1 MADIYGQSDRALA
14 EAGALAYSDAAKAS
28 IAAGEKKIAEIV
40 AQLGA
45 GINRGYTPEETA
57 DLNTR
62 LESAK
67 TQIGQAK
74 ADLAAQVGFARQQT
88 GIAAAQTD
96 QQLRDISAAQLALAA
111 QSLGQAGTTFTPGP
125 SSTAMQG
132 ARLLQR
138 EAGATQGYI
147 GGAGSVPAG
156 AQIRTP
162 GLALTPGSDAARGAE
177 LGLIGM
183 NRQGQDLFTQAIM
196 AGEMRSQADFDRQR
210 INLAAQ
216 IEADARAAQRE
227 RVATEEARAKNFEQ
241 TAMQTMISN
250 ILSSNNK
257 AAELQAAAAAS
268 DNRTDKEKLLLEAK
282 REQQRADIE
291 AAKQI
296 KIAKALAKSSGASTA
311 AQNAAL
317 QTAFLTTGASTSLG
331 RVSSASEKYMDLY
344 RTSGPENWLANPVR
358 DKNGKIVGRPVT
370 AGGNANTR
378 WTYRDG
384 ILTQYPT
391 ADVAAPGE
399 PVDVRA
405 ILTDITQKAGELQ
418 GVGNEKQ
425 RRDQWD
431 AFFRGFTPA
440 QRAALAVIYRQPD
453 AAKSTWYHPLLA
465 PATSTKKK

>member
-1 MADIYGQSDRALA
+1 
-14 EAGALAYSDAAKAS
+14 
-28 IAAGEKKIAEIV
+28 
-40 AQLGA
+40 
-45 GINRGYTPEETA
+45 
-57 DLNTR
+57 
-62 LESAK
+62 
-67 TQIGQAK
+67 
-74 ADLAAQVGFARQQT
+74 
-88 GIAAAQTD
+88 
-96 QQLRDISAAQLALAA
+96 
-111 QSLGQAGTTFTPGP
+111 
-125 SSTAMQG
+125 MQG

-227 RVATEEARAKNFEQ
+227 RVSTEEARAKNFEQ

-250 ILSSNNK
+250 ILSANNK
-257 AAELQAAAAAS
+257 VAELQAAAAAS

-296 KIAKALAKSSGASTA
+296 KIGKALAKSSGATTE

-317 QTAFLTTGASTSLG
+317 QSAILTTGASTYLG
-331 RVSSASEKYMDLY
+331 RVSSNSEKNMSFYK
-344 RTSGPENWLANPVR
+344 TSGPEQWLATPITGQ
-358 DKNGKIVGRPVT
+358 KGKGNVVT
-370 AGGNANTR
+370 AGGNSNSR
-378 WTYRDG
+378 WVYRDG

-391 ADVAAPGE
+391 GDVTAPGE
-399 PVDVRA
+399 AIDVRST
-405 ILTDITQKAGELQ
+405 LTDITYKAGQLQ
-418 GVGNEKQ
+418 GVTNEKQ
-425 RRDQWD
+425 RLDQWD
-431 AFFRGFTPA
+431 AFFRGFSPA

-453 AAKSTWYHPLLA
+453 AAKSTWYHGYIV
-465 PATSTKKK
+465 PAKPTTKK

>member
-196 AGEMRSQADFDRQR
+196 AGEIRSQADFDRQR

-250 ILSSNNK
+250 ILSANNK
-257 AAELQAAAAAS
+257 VAELQAAAAAS

-296 KIAKALAKSSGASTA
+296 KIGKALAKSSGATTE

-317 QTAFLTTGASTSLG
+317 QSAILTTGASTFLG
-331 RVSSASEKYMDLY
+331 RVSSNSEKNMNLY
-344 RTSGPENWLANPVR
+344 GSAGPENWLVTPVRGSGNKKGNPV
-358 DKNGKIVGRPVT
+358 T
-370 AGGNANTR
+370 TGGNSNSR

-384 ILTQYPT
+384 FLTQYPT
-391 ADVAAPGE
+391 GDVSKPGDAI
-399 PVDVRA
+399 DVRT
-405 ILTDITQKAGELQ
+405 ILTDITYKAGQLQ
-418 GVGNEKQ
+418 GITNEKQ
-425 RRDQWD
+425 RLDQWD
-431 AFFRGFTPA
+431 AFFRGFTPS

-453 AAKSTWYHPLLA
+453 AAKSTWYHGYIV
-465 PATSTKKK
+465 PAKPTAKK

>member
-227 RVATEEARAKNFEQ
+227 RVSTEEARAKNFEQ
-241 TAMQTMISN
+241 TALQTMISN
-250 ILSSNNK
+250 ILSANNK
-257 AAELQAAAAAS
+257 VAELQAAAAAS
-268 DNRTDKEKLLLEAK
+268 DNRTDKQKLELEIKKAQK
-282 REQQRADIE
+282 LADIDV
-291 AAKQI
+291 ARSI
-296 KIAKALAKSSGASTA
+296 KIAKATAKSAGVDPAIVEQNIKDTAYTIGTGTSLGKAAIMQSANIGKLFAVGKLGELTSGLTGQPISYGGSTDA
-311 AQNAAL
+311 RWTYDSGFLTWYPGGLSNKSAQAIDVENLKTKLVGIAGALNTAPDSVKQRKFEQWFSGQISKEERAAL
-317 QTAFLTTGASTSLG
+317 QVLFNSKDAGSAKFYNAFLNI
-331 RVSSASEKYMDLY
+331 K
-344 RTSGPENWLANPVR
+344 
-358 DKNGKIVGRPVT
+358 
-370 AGGNANTR
+370 
-378 WTYRDG
+378 
-384 ILTQYPT
+384 PT
-391 ADVAAPGE
+391 
-399 PVDVRA
+399 
-405 ILTDITQKAGELQ
+405 
-418 GVGNEKQ
+418 
-425 RRDQWD
+425 
-431 AFFRGFTPA
+431 
-440 QRAALAVIYRQPD
+440 
-453 AAKSTWYHPLLA
+453 
-465 PATSTKKK
+465 TKK